1 MGRKVKQKKPKNT
14 LEFYTIVRYRYKKE
28 MVYNNLTTTIH
39 LVFSNCLLKSE
50 VYYFTASIALS

>member
-1 MGRKVKQKKPKNT
+1 
-14 LEFYTIVRYRYKKE
+14 
-28 MVYNNLTTTIH
+28 MVYNNLTTTVH